1 MLSNVKNYFKKINQK
16 SNYQFELKRLKLD
29 IETFKANIKSSKEAE
44 IEFYKNLLLESR
56 EKERIFGFR
65 GYEKKEEP
73 KVIVWDPLEGNLII
87 SE

>member
-1 MLSNVKNYFKKINQK
+1 M
-16 SNYQFELKRLKLD
+16 
-29 IETFKANIKSSKEAE
+29 
-44 IEFYKNLLLESR
+44 LESK

-65 GYEKKEEP
+65 GFEKKEEP